1 MTVMTGVFVLSGVFL
16 AVVGFGIWND
26 IKRMA
31 ELERIKAEREE
42 RNGIRTMV

>member
-31 ELERIKAEREE
+31 KLEKIKAGREE
-42 RNGIRTMV
+42 RNGIRTI